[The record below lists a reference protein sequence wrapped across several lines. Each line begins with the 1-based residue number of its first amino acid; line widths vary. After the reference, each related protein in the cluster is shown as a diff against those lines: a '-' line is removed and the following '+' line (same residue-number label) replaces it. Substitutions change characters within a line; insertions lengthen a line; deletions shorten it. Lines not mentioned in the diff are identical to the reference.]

1 MVHVHNFS
9 YGAINPVIAYLVSC
23 VGCFLGLRC
32 TTRARACRG
41 RARARWLVLATLAIA
56 TTGIWVMHFIAMLGF
71 TIPGQTIR
79 YNVPITILSMLV
91 AVLVVGGGIFIVGF
105 GPEGTRPLLLGG
117 LIIGIGV
124 AAMHYIGM
132 AAIEVP
138 DSLSYNPL
146 IVVVSVVIAV
156 IAGIAALWAA
166 VRLDTLWTTVVAAL
180 IMGVAVSGMHYT
192 GMAALSV
199 RPTPGASVSTTLTA
213 GAAAFLVPLIIG
225 ICAVGFILSAVIA
238 LSPTAAEMFEEA
250 QLQQRIGRQPHHQH
264 RALPDDFSVQPSGTT
279 PNGSRPATP
288 REGAHRNGAPQDRSA
303 QDRSAQDRFAQDRF
317 SQDADHQPG
326 DLFRPVARDAIPD
339 AGADD
344 GQVPEAIARAHRR
357 RKPRDTPSR

>member
-9 YGAINPVIAYLVSC
+9 YGALNPVIAYLVSC

-32 TTRARACRG
+32 TARARACRG
-41 RARARWLVLATLAIA
+41 RTRARWLVLATLAIA

-71 TIPGQTIR
+71 TIPGQSIR
-79 YNVPITILSMLV
+79 YSVPITILSMLV
-91 AVLVVGGGIFIVGF
+91 AVLVVGVGTFIVGF
-105 GPEGTRPLLLGG
+105 GPEGPRPLLLGG
-117 LIIGIGV
+117 LIVGIGV

-138 DSLSYNPL
+138 DDLSYNPV
-146 IVVVSVVIAV
+146 IVAVSVIIAV
-156 IAGIAALWAA
+156 LAGIAALWAA

-192 GMAALSV
+192 GMAALHV
-199 RPTPGASVSTTLTA
+199 HVAPGAPGAGVSTFWTA

-250 QLQQRIGRQPHHQH
+250 RLQQQIDQHPRHQHQPLPDALTSHPGQPPQAESLSPGSRPVGPTSAGPAPGGSGRGESGEGSDHKPGGLFRAHQH
-264 RALPDDFSVQPSGTT
+264 RRT
-279 PNGSRPATP
+279 
-288 REGAHRNGAPQDRSA
+288 
-303 QDRSAQDRFAQDRF
+303 
-317 SQDADHQPG
+317 
-326 DLFRPVARDAIPD
+326 
-339 AGADD
+339 
-344 GQVPEAIARAHRR
+344 
-357 RKPRDTPSR
+357 PRDTPNR